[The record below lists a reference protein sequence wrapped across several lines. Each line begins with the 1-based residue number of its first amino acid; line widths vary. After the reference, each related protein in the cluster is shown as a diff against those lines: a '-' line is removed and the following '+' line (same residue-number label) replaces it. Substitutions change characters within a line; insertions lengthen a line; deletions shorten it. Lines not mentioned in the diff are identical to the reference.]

1 MLKQEQPV
9 FRKPITAEE
18 TRDQVLA
25 GIREYCLKRVE
36 DELIRISP
44 RAAEHYYDLR
54 EIIPKFKNYA
64 VKPLVESH
72 LKLHRKPAKDEHGN
86 NVNDDYVK
94 VSLETLIAYRNYED
108 NIFVDTDG
116 TKYHFDVELKT
127 AVIQE
132 ATDKES
138 VADRESELTEE
149 YDEEDDLTDEL
160 VQFSETT
167 FLKNISSFDTLFEE

>member
-1 MLKQEQPV
+1 M
-9 FRKPITAEE
+9 
-18 TRDQVLA
+18 
-25 GIREYCLKRVE
+25 
-36 DELIRISP
+36 
-44 RAAEHYYDLR
+44 
-54 EIIPKFKNYA
+54 
-64 VKPLVESH
+64 
-72 LKLHRKPAKDEHGN
+72 
-86 NVNDDYVK
+86 NDDYVK